1 MENRKRVGMMMPS
14 ADGTAEPDFQMVLG
28 PKGVAVHGHRLW
40 QDDNRHDPEKHFG
53 QMNSEI
59 ESAARYLSS
68 VRLDAIAYTCTTGS
82 FFKGPGWDQE
92 MLQKI
97 KGASG
102 VEAFATTP
110 SVVKALQFK
119 GARKI
124 SAITPYPEWNNIKLR
139 EYMEAMGFEVLN
151 VDAHPKPSLGEIM
164 AYEQDPDEIVEWGIE
179 KCDPDADVLFCSC
192 TDWRS
197 MEAAERLE
205 KETGKPVVTSNQA
218 TIWLILQHLGIR
230 RADQGLR
237 QSAGDSRPSLTTG
250 KDARKVFL
258 YLTQAA

>member
-1 MENRKRVGMMMPS
+1 MEKRKRVGMMMPS

-40 QDDNRHDPEKHFG
+40 QDNNRHDPEKHFG
-53 QMNSEI
+53 KMNSEI

-97 KGASG
+97 KSASG

-164 AYEQDPDEIVEWGIE
+164 AYEQDPDEIVEYGIE
-179 KCDPDADVLFCSC
+179 KCDPGRRRPLLLLH
-192 TDWRS
+192 
-197 MEAAERLE
+197 RLAVH
-205 KETGKPVVTSNQA
+205 GGRRTSGEGDRQA
-218 TIWLILQHLGIR
+218 GGHIEPGHNLAHSPAPWHR
-230 RADQGLR
+230 
-237 QSAGDSRPSLTTG
+237 
-250 KDARKVFL
+250 
-258 YLTQAA
+258 

>member
-164 AYEQDPDEIVEWGIE
+164 AYEQEPDEIVEWGIE

-218 TIWLILQHLGIR
+218 TIWLILQHLGINEPIKGFGSLLETP
-230 RADQGLR
+230 APAAV
-237 QSAGDSRPSLTTG
+237 AG
-250 KDARKVFL
+250 
-258 YLTQAA
+258 